1 MKRIPQFLA
10 IVTVLALSVISCGL
24 FSATPPTAPPAPS
37 ALQPAVVTQVVVPA
51 PQVNIPP
58 ALDLASS
65 QDALIQLYK
74 NANPGVVAIR
84 VLTPQGGAL
93 GSGFVID
100 DRGHIITNYHVV
112 EGETDLEVAFSSGLK
127 VRGKVIGTDL
137 DSDLAV
143 IAVDA
148 PAAEIH
154 PLQLGDSDQL
164 QVGQAVVAIG
174 NPFGL
179 QGTMTVGIIS
189 GLGRTTQSQHTTADG
204 GTFTAGNII
213 QTDAAINP
221 GNSGGPLLNLNDEV
235 VGVNQSIRTDSFT
248 TTGEPTNSGVGFA
261 ISINIVK
268 RVAPS
273 LISNGKY
280 DYPYLG
286 VNTSGTDMTL
296 QQQEELGL
304 TQSIGVYVTGV
315 TAGGPA
321 DRAGVI
327 GGDIND
333 RTSDGWPKGGDL
345 IIAVDNRPVNN
356 FNDLISYLVENK
368 SPGDKVNLTVLR
380 AGKQISIDVTL
391 DKRPSP

>member
-1 MKRIPQFLA
+1 MKKIPNLLA
-10 IVTVLALSVISCGL
+10 FVPLLPWTVIPCVL
-24 FSATPPTAPPAPS
+24 FSAAPTAAPVPPSPA
-37 ALQPAVVTQVVVPA
+37 QQAVVTQVVVPA
-51 PQVNIPP
+51 PQINAPP
-58 ALDLASS
+58 VLDLSAS

-100 DRGHIITNYHVV
+100 NQGHIVTNYHVV
-112 EGETDLEVAFSSGLK
+112 EGETELEVAFSSGYK

-137 DSDLAV
+137 DSDLAIV
-143 IAVDA
+143 EVNA

-154 PLQLGDSDQL
+154 PLALGDSDQL
-164 QVGQAVVAIG
+164 QVGQTVVAIG

-179 QGTMTVGIIS
+179 QGTMTVGIVS
-189 GLGRTTQSQHTTADG
+189 GLGRTVESLHTTDT
-204 GTFTAGNII
+204 GTFTAGNVI

-221 GNSGGPLLNLNDEV
+221 GNSGGPLLDLNGKV
-235 VGVNQSIRTDSFT
+235 VGVNQSIRTGNFT

-268 RVAPS
+268 RVSPD
-273 LISNGKY
+273 LIAKGTY

-286 VNTSGTDMTL
+286 INSSATDLTL
-296 QQQEELGL
+296 QEQEELGL
-304 TQSIGVYVTGV
+304 SQSTGVYVTGV

-321 DRAGVI
+321 DRAGI
-327 GGDIND
+327 LGGDPNNL
-333 RTSDGWPKGGDL
+333 TSDGMPKGGDL
-345 IIAVDNRPVNN
+345 IVAVDNRPVYN

-368 SPGDKVNLTVLR
+368 SPGDKVTLTALR
-380 AGKQISIDVTL
+380 AGKQMKIDVTL

>member
-1 MKRIPQFLA
+1 MKKFPQFLA
-10 IVTVLALSVISCGL
+10 ILTVLALSAISCGL
-24 FSATPPTAPPAPS
+24 FSAAVPNTPAAPS

-58 ALDLASS
+58 ALDLAGS

-74 NANPGVVAIR
+74 DANPGVVAIR

-100 DRGHIITNYHVV
+100 DQGHIITNYHVV
-112 EGETDLEVAFSSGLK
+112 EGETDLEVAFSSGFK

-143 IAVDA
+143 IEVDA
-148 PAAEIH
+148 PAAQIH
-154 PLQLGDSDQL
+154 PLKLGDSDQL
-164 QVGQAVVAIG
+164 QVGQTVVAIG

-179 QGTMTVGIIS
+179 QGTMTVGIVS
-189 GLGRTTQSQHTTADG
+189 GLGRTVQSLHTTADG

-235 VGVNQSIRTDSFT
+235 VGVNQSIRTDNFN
-248 TTGEPTNSGVGFA
+248 TTGEPANSGIGFA

-273 LISNGKY
+273 LISSGKY

-286 VNTSGTDMTL
+286 VNSSGTDITL
-296 QQQEELGL
+296 QQQQELGL
-304 TQSIGVYVTGV
+304 TQSTGVYVTGV

-321 DRAGVI
+321 DRAGLI
-327 GGDIND
+327 GGDTNN
-333 RTSDGWPKGGDL
+333 RTSDGLPKGGDL
-345 IIAVDNRPVNN
+345 IIAVDTHPVYN

-368 SPGDKVNLTVLR
+368 SPGDKVTLTVLR
-380 AGKQISIDVTL
+380 AGKPMTIDVTL

>member
-24 FSATPPTAPPAPS
+24 FSAVTPTAPVAPS

-58 ALDLASS
+58 ALDLAGS

-100 DRGHIITNYHVV
+100 DQGHIITNYHVV
-112 EGETDLEVAFSSGLK
+112 EGETDLEVAFSSGFK

-143 IAVDA
+143 IEVNASA
-148 PAAEIH
+148 NEIH
-154 PLQLGDSDQL
+154 PLKLGDSEQL
-164 QVGQAVVAIG
+164 QVGQTVVAIG

-179 QGTMTVGIIS
+179 QGTMTVGIVS

-235 VGVNQSIRTDSFT
+235 VGVNQSIRTDNFT

-296 QQQEELGL
+296 QQQQELGL
-304 TQSIGVYVTGV
+304 TQSTGVYVTGV

-321 DRAGVI
+321 DRAGLI
-327 GGDIND
+327 GGDTND

-345 IIAVDNRPVNN
+345 IIAVDNHPVNN

-368 SPGDKVNLTVLR
+368 SPGDKVTLTVLR
-380 AGKQISIDVTL
+380 AGKQMSIDVTL

>member
-1 MKRIPQFLA
+1 MKRIPKYLA
-10 IVTVLALSVISCGL
+10 IVTVLALSIISCGL
-24 FSATPPTAPPAPS
+24 FSVAPTTAPAPS
-37 ALQPAVVTQVVVPA
+37 APQPAVVTQVVVPA
-51 PQVNIPP
+51 PKVNVPP
-58 ALDLASS
+58 ALDLAGS

-74 NANPGVVAIR
+74 KANPGVVAIR

-100 DRGHIITNYHVV
+100 DQGHIITNYHVV
-112 EGETDLEVAFSSGLK
+112 EGETDLEVAFSSGFK

-148 PAAEIH
+148 PADEIH

-164 QVGQAVVAIG
+164 QVGQTVVAIG

-179 QGTMTVGIIS
+179 QGTMTVGIVS
-189 GLGRTTQSQHTTADG
+189 GLGRTVQSLHTTADG

-213 QTDAAINP
+213 QTDASINP

-261 ISINIVK
+261 ISINILK

-286 VNTSGTDMTL
+286 VNSSGTDITL
-296 QQQEELGL
+296 QQQQELGL
-304 TQSIGVYVTGV
+304 TQSTGVYVTGV
-315 TAGGPA
+315 TPGGPS

-327 GGDIND
+327 GADTNN
-333 RTSDGWPKGGDL
+333 RTSDGLPKGGDL
-345 IIAVDNRPVNN
+345 IIAVDNHPVYN

-368 SPGDKVNLTVLR
+368 SPGDKVTLTVLR
-380 AGKQISIDVTL
+380 DGKQMTIDVTL
-391 DKRPSP
+391 DQRPSP